1 MVNKIIL
8 NEYEIDQEEIEREL
22 EEIIGGGS
30 LAKIEAVFDTSV
42 KKFDL
47 GTILR
52 GRILGV
58 IGNNVILD
66 TGYKS
71 EGTIPL
77 SEFDS
82 AEEVEVG
89 TEIEVM
95 LESFEDDTGLIQI
108 SKRKA
113 DRIRGWEKIVDKYKE
128 GDVVTG
134 KVVRKIK
141 GGLLVDVG
149 IPIFL
154 PASQIDVKPPGEIA
168 EYIGTEVTCKILK
181 IDEVQ
186 QNIIVS
192 RRKLIEEE
200 RNKLKREFLS
210 NVEVGQ
216 VVSGVVKNI
225 ADFGAFI
232 DLGGI
237 DGLLHITDMSW
248 GRISHPSEMLAIG
261 DETEVKILDIDEVK
275 DKVSLGLKQKTE
287 NPWANVEERYPIG
300 SKIKG
305 QVVNIMS
312 YGAFVKLE
320 TGIEGLVHISE
331 MSWTRR
337 INHPSE
343 VVAIGDSVEAIVLNI
358 NKDKE
363 EISLSI
369 KQVEL
374 NPWTNIEEK
383 YQPGHKIKGRVRNLT
398 NYGAFIEI
406 DEGIDGLLHIS
417 DMSWSKK
424 VTHPS
429 EIIKK
434 GDKIE
439 VEILSVDKEK
449 KRVSLGIKQLTE
461 DPWKKEIPEKYS
473 VGDIVKGKVTK
484 MTDFGAFI
492 DMGNGLEGLLHISEV
507 SREKIKN
514 LESVLSIGQKLD
526 VKIVKIEPEAR
537 KIGLSLKGTGKAPE
551 QETQPQEEQPQE
563 ETKPQEEQADTEA
576 SEEVIED
583 TVEAKVDEAEASEE
597 VVEDTVEAKVDEA
610 EASEEVV
617 EDTIEAK
624 VDEAEVE
631 ETKVDEAKDDA

>member
-1 MVNKIIL
+1 MVNKFVL
-8 NEYEIDQEEIEREL
+8 EEYEINQEEIQREL
-22 EEIIGGGS
+22 EEIIGGDS
-30 LAKIEAVFDTSV
+30 LEKFEAAFDTSV

-47 GTILR
+47 GTILK
-52 GRILGV
+52 GRILGI

-82 AEEVEVG
+82 AEDVEIG
-89 TEIEVM
+89 NEIEVM
-95 LESFEDDTGLIQI
+95 LEAFEDDTGLIQI

-113 DRIRGWEKIVDKYKE
+113 DRIRGWEKVVDKYKE
-128 GDVVTG
+128 GDVVKG

-200 RNKLKREFLS
+200 RSKLKREFLDS
-210 NVEVGQ
+210 VQVGQ
-216 VVSGVVKNI
+216 VVKGVVKNI

-287 NPWANVEERYPIG
+287 NPWANVGERYPIG

-383 YQPGHKIKGRVRNLT
+383 YPSGITIKGRVRNLT

-439 VEILSVDKEK
+439 VKILSVDKDK
-449 KRVSLGIKQLTE
+449 KRVSLGIKQLTN

-484 MTDFGAFI
+484 LTDFGAFI
-492 DMGNGLEGLLHISEV
+492 DMSNGLEGLLHISEV
-507 SREKIKN
+507 SGEKIKN
-514 LESVLSIGQKLD
+514 LESVLSIGQELD

-537 KIGLSLKGTGKAPE
+537 KIGLSLKGVKKPSA
-551 QETQPQEEQPQE
+551 QESQSQE
-563 ETKPQEEQADTEA
+563 KQADIEA
-576 SEEVIED
+576 SENIIE
-583 TVEAKVDEAEASEE
+583 EKVDEAEEE
-597 VVEDTVEAKVDEA
+597 N
-610 EASEEVV
+610 
-617 EDTIEAK
+617 I
-624 VDEAEVE
+624 
-631 ETKVDEAKDDA
+631 

>member
-1 MVNKIIL
+1 MVNKLVLEQYDIKQ
-8 NEYEIDQEEIEREL
+8 DEIEKEL
-22 EEIIGGGS
+22 QEIIGGDS
-30 LAKIEAVFDTSV
+30 LEKIEAAFDTSI
-42 KKFDL
+42 KNFDL

-52 GRILGV
+52 GKVLGV

-71 EGTIPL
+71 EGIVPL
-77 SEFDS
+77 SEFDTS
-82 AEEVEVG
+82 EEVEVG
-89 TEIEVM
+89 SDVEVM

-113 DRIRGWEKIVDKYKE
+113 DRIRGWEKIVNKYQE

-154 PASQIDVKPPGEIA
+154 PASQIDIKPPGEIA

-200 RNKLKREFLS
+200 RNQQKREFLDS
-210 NVEVGQ
+210 VEVGQ
-216 VVSGVVKNI
+216 VVKGEVKNI

-261 DETEVKILDIDEVK
+261 DDVEVKILDIDAVK
-275 DKVSLGLKQKTE
+275 DKVSLGLKQKSE
-287 NPWANVEERYPIG
+287 NPWTSVEEKYPIG

-337 INHPSE
+337 INHPSD
-343 VVAIGDSVEAIVLNI
+343 VVAIGDSVEAVVLNI

-363 EISLSI
+363 EISLSL
-369 KQVEL
+369 KQVEQ

-383 YQPGHKIKGRVRNLT
+383 YPPGVTIKGKVRNLT

-424 VTHPS
+424 VAHPS

-434 GDKIE
+434 GEMIE
-439 VEILSVDKEK
+439 VKILSVDKDK
-449 KRVSLGIKQLTE
+449 KRVSLGIKQLSD
-461 DPWKKEIPEKYS
+461 DPWKKEIPEKYH

-492 DMGNGLEGLLHISEV
+492 DLSNGLEGLLHVSEV
-507 SREKIKN
+507 SKEKIKN
-514 LESVLSIGQKLD
+514 LESVLSIGQDLN

-537 KIGLSLKGTGKAPE
+537 KIGLSLKGVEGAPVPPKQEDKAKEEPAAADVEVTENAAPE
-551 QETQPQEEQPQE
+551 ETAPESADAGAPE
-563 ETKPQEEQADTEA
+563 ETAAEEKT
-576 SEEVIED
+576 EEVKNED
-583 TVEAKVDEAEASEE
+583 NA
-597 VVEDTVEAKVDEA
+597 
-610 EASEEVV
+610 
-617 EDTIEAK
+617 
-624 VDEAEVE
+624 
-631 ETKVDEAKDDA
+631 

>member
-22 EEIIGGGS
+22 EEIIGGDN
-30 LAKIEAVFDTSV
+30 LEKIEAVFDTSV

-113 DRIRGWEKIVDKYKE
+113 DRVRGWEKIVDKYKE

-181 IDEVQ
+181 IDEIQ

-200 RNKLKREFLS
+200 RNKLKREFLNS
-210 NVEVGQ
+210 VKVGQ

-287 NPWANVEERYPIG
+287 NPWANVEERYPIS

>member
-1 MVNKIIL
+1 MVNKFVL
-8 NEYEIDQEEIEREL
+8 EEYEINQEEIQREL
-22 EEIIGGGS
+22 EEIIGGDS
-30 LAKIEAVFDTSV
+30 LEKFEAAFDTSV

-47 GTILR
+47 GTILK
-52 GRILGV
+52 GRILGI

-82 AEEVEVG
+82 VEDVEIG
-89 TEIEVM
+89 NEIEVM
-95 LESFEDDTGLIQI
+95 LEAFEDDTGLIQI

-113 DRIRGWEKIVDKYKE
+113 DRIRGWEKVVDKYKE
-128 GDVVTG
+128 GDVVKG

-200 RNKLKREFLS
+200 RSKLKREFLDS
-210 NVEVGQ
+210 VQVGQ
-216 VVSGVVKNI
+216 VVKGVVKNI

-287 NPWANVEERYPIG
+287 NPWANVGERYPIG

-383 YQPGHKIKGRVRNLT
+383 YPPGITIKGRVRNLT

-439 VEILSVDKEK
+439 VKILSVDKDK
-449 KRVSLGIKQLTE
+449 KRVSLGIKQLTD

-484 MTDFGAFI
+484 LTDFGAFI
-492 DMGNGLEGLLHISEV
+492 DMSNGLEGLLHISEV
-507 SREKIKN
+507 SGEKIKN
-514 LESVLSIGQKLD
+514 LESVLSIGQELD

-537 KIGLSLKGTGKAPE
+537 KIGLSLKGVKKPSA
-551 QETQPQEEQPQE
+551 QESQSQE
-563 ETKPQEEQADTEA
+563 KQADIEA
-576 SEEVIED
+576 SENVIE
-583 TVEAKVDEAEASEE
+583 EKVDEAEEE
-597 VVEDTVEAKVDEA
+597 N
-610 EASEEVV
+610 
-617 EDTIEAK
+617 I
-624 VDEAEVE
+624 
-631 ETKVDEAKDDA
+631 

>member
-1 MVNKIIL
+1 MVNKLVLEKYDIK
-8 NEYEIDQEEIEREL
+8 QEEIEKEL
-22 EEIIGGGS
+22 EEIIGSGG
-30 LAKIEAVFDTSV
+30 LENIESAFDTSI
-42 KKFDL
+42 KNFDL

-52 GRILGV
+52 GRVLGV

-71 EGTIPL
+71 EGIVPL
-77 SEFDS
+77 SEFDTT
-82 AEEVEVG
+82 EEVEVG
-89 TEIEVM
+89 ADIEVM

-113 DRIRGWEKIVDKYKE
+113 DRIRGWEKIVNKYQE

-200 RNKLKREFLS
+200 RNKQKREFLDS
-210 NVEVGQ
+210 VEIGQ
-216 VVSGVVKNI
+216 VVKGEVKNI

-261 DETEVKILDIDEVK
+261 DEVDVKILEIDAVK

-287 NPWANVEERYPIG
+287 NPWTSVEEKYPIG

-337 INHPSE
+337 INHPSD
-343 VVAIGDSVEAIVLNI
+343 VVAIGDSVEAVVLNI

-363 EISLSI
+363 EISLSL
-369 KQVEL
+369 KQVEQ

-383 YQPGHKIKGRVRNLT
+383 YPPGVTIKGMVRNLT

-424 VTHPS
+424 VAHPS

-434 GDKIE
+434 GEMIE
-439 VEILSVDKEK
+439 VKILSVDKDK
-449 KRVSLGIKQLTE
+449 KRVSLGIKQLSD
-461 DPWKKEIPEKYS
+461 DPWKKEIPEKYH

-492 DMGNGLEGLLHISEV
+492 DLSNGLEGLLHISEV
-507 SREKIKN
+507 SKEKIKK
-514 LESVLSIGQKLD
+514 LESVISIGQELN

-537 KIGLSLKGTGKAPE
+537 KIGLSLKGIEGAPAPVEKVEANDEPAADVEVTENAAPE
-551 QETQPQEEQPQE
+551 S
-563 ETKPQEEQADTEA
+563 ADA
-576 SEEVIED
+576 DAPEEVAAED
-583 TVEAKVDEAEASEE
+583 TAEKKTEE
-597 VVEDTVEAKVDEA
+597 DNA
-610 EASEEVV
+610 
-617 EDTIEAK
+617 
-624 VDEAEVE
+624 
-631 ETKVDEAKDDA
+631 

>member
-1 MVNKIIL
+1 MKRLRRSSTLQLKSSIW
-8 NEYEIDQEEIEREL
+8 ER
-22 EEIIGGGS
+22 
-30 LAKIEAVFDTSV
+30 FY
-42 KKFDL
+42 
-47 GTILR
+47 R

-82 AEEVEVG
+82 AEDVEIG

-128 GDVVTG
+128 GDVVKG

-200 RNKLKREFLS
+200 RNKLKREFLDS
-210 NVEVGQ
+210 VEVGQ
-216 VVSGVVKNI
+216 TVNGVVKNI

-369 KQVEL
+369 KQVEQ

-383 YQPGHKIKGRVRNLT
+383 YQPGITIKGRVRNLT

-424 VTHPS
+424 VAHPS

-439 VEILSVDKEK
+439 VKILSVDKEK

-473 VGDIVKGKVTK
+473 VGDTVKGKVTK

-492 DMGNGLEGLLHISEV
+492 DMGSGLEGLLHISEV
-507 SREKIKN
+507 SNEKIKN
-514 LESVLSIGQKLD
+514 LESVLSIGQELD

-537 KIGLSLKGTGKAPE
+537 KIGLSLKGVEKVSG
-551 QETQPQEEQPQE
+551 QENQPQEEQ
-563 ETKPQEEQADTEA
+563 TDTEA
-576 SEEVIED
+576 SEDAIE
-583 TVEAKVDEAEASEE
+583 EKVDEAE
-597 VVEDTVEAKVDEA
+597 DEN
-610 EASEEVV
+610 
-617 EDTIEAK
+617 I
-624 VDEAEVE
+624 
-631 ETKVDEAKDDA
+631 

>member
-1 MVNKIIL
+1 MVNKFVL
-8 NEYEIDQEEIEREL
+8 EEYDIKQEEIEKEL
-22 EEIIGGGS
+22 EEIIGSDS
-30 LAKIEAVFDTSV
+30 LEKIEAAFDTSI

-52 GRILGV
+52 GKILGV

-71 EGTIPL
+71 EGIVPL

-82 AEEVEVG
+82 TEEVEAG
-89 TEIEVM
+89 ADIEVM

-113 DRIRGWEKIVDKYKE
+113 DRIRGWEKIVNKYQE

-168 EYIGTEVTCKILK
+168 EYIGKEVTCKILK

-200 RNKLKREFLS
+200 RNKQKREFLDS
-210 NVEVGQ
+210 VQIGQ
-216 VVSGVVKNI
+216 VVKGEVKNI

-261 DETEVKILDIDEVK
+261 DETDVKILDIDAVK

-287 NPWANVEERYPIG
+287 NPWTNVEERYPIG

-312 YGAFVKLE
+312 YGAFIKLE

-337 INHPSE
+337 INHPSD
-343 VVAIGDSVEAIVLNI
+343 VVAIGDSVEAVVLNI
-358 NKDKE
+358 NKEKE

-369 KQVEL
+369 KQVEQ

-383 YQPGHKIKGRVRNLT
+383 YPPGVTIKGKVRNLT

-424 VTHPS
+424 VAHPS

-434 GDKIE
+434 GEMIE
-439 VEILSVDKEK
+439 VKILSVDKDK
-449 KRVSLGIKQLTE
+449 KRVSLGIKQLTD
-461 DPWKKEIPEKYS
+461 DPWKKEIPEKYH

-492 DMGNGLEGLLHISEV
+492 DLSNGLEGLLHISEV
-507 SREKIKN
+507 SKEKIKK
-514 LESVLSIGQKLD
+514 LENFISIGQELD

-537 KIGLSLKGTGKAPE
+537 KIGLSLKGIENAAE
-551 QETQPQEEQPQE
+551 QVQESEPQEEQTDAEPSENVGE
-563 ETKPQEEQADTEA
+563 EKTD
-576 SEEVIED
+576 D
-583 TVEAKVDEAEASEE
+583 
-597 VVEDTVEAKVDEA
+597 VEDNT
-610 EASEEVV
+610 
-617 EDTIEAK
+617 
-624 VDEAEVE
+624 
-631 ETKVDEAKDDA
+631 

>member
-1 MVNKIIL
+1 MVNKFVL
-8 NEYEIDQEEIEREL
+8 EEYAIDQEEIQREL
-22 EEIIGGGS
+22 EEIIGGDS
-30 LAKIEAVFDTSV
+30 LKKIEAAFDTSV

-47 GTILR
+47 GTILK

-82 AEEVEVG
+82 AEDVEIG
-89 TEIEVM
+89 NEIEVM

-113 DRIRGWEKIVDKYKE
+113 DRIRGWEKVVDKYKE
-128 GDVVTG
+128 GDVVKG

-141 GGLLVDVG
+141 GGLLVDIG

-200 RNKLKREFLS
+200 RSKLKREFLDS
-210 NVEVGQ
+210 VQVGQ
-216 VVSGVVKNI
+216 VVKGVVKNI

-261 DETEVKILDIDEVK
+261 DDVEVKILDIDVVK

-287 NPWANVEERYPIG
+287 NPWANVEDRYPIG

-369 KQVEL
+369 KQVEQ

-383 YQPGHKIKGRVRNLT
+383 YPPGITIKGRVRNLT

-439 VEILSVDKEK
+439 VKILSVDKDK
-449 KRVSLGIKQLTE
+449 KRVSLGIKQLTD

-484 MTDFGAFI
+484 LTDFGAFI
-492 DMGNGLEGLLHISEV
+492 DMGNSLEGLLHISEV
-507 SREKIKN
+507 SGEKIKN
-514 LESVLSIGQKLD
+514 LESVFSIGQELD

-537 KIGLSLKGTGKAPE
+537 KIGLSLKGVKKTSA
-551 QETQPQEEQPQE
+551 QEGQAQEEQ
-563 ETKPQEEQADTEA
+563 TDIEA
-576 SEEVIED
+576 SEDI
-583 TVEAKVDEAEASEE
+583 VEEKVDE
-597 VVEDTVEAKVDEA
+597 
-610 EASEEVV
+610 
-617 EDTIEAK
+617 
-624 VDEAEVE
+624 VE
-631 ETKVDEAKDDA
+631 EESI

>member
-1 MVNKIIL
+1 MVNKIVL
-8 NEYEIDQEEIEREL
+8 DEYDVKQEEIEREL
-22 EEIIGGGS
+22 EEIIGNDC
-30 LAKIEAVFDTSV
+30 LEKIEAAFDTSI
-42 KKFDL
+42 KNFDL

-71 EGTIPL
+71 EGIVPL

-82 AEEVEVG
+82 PEEVEVG
-89 TEIEVM
+89 TDIEVM

-113 DRIRGWEKIVDKYKE
+113 DRIRGWEKIVNKYQE
-128 GDVVTG
+128 GDVVKG

-154 PASQIDVKPPGEIA
+154 PASQIDIKPPGEIA
-168 EYIGTEVTCKILK
+168 EYIGSEVTCKILK

-200 RNKLKREFLS
+200 RNKQKREFLDS
-210 NVEVGQ
+210 VQVDQ
-216 VVSGVVKNI
+216 VVKGVVKNI

-261 DETEVKILDIDEVK
+261 DEIDVKILDIDAVK

-287 NPWANVEERYPIG
+287 NPWTNVEERYPIG
-300 SKIKG
+300 SQIKG

-343 VVAIGDSVEAIVLNI
+343 VVAILDSVEAVVLNI
-358 NKDKE
+358 NREKE

-369 KQVEL
+369 KQVEQ

-383 YQPGHKIKGRVRNLT
+383 YPPGVTIKGRVRNLT

-424 VTHPS
+424 VAHPS

-439 VEILSVDKEK
+439 VKILSVDKDK
-449 KRVSLGIKQLTE
+449 KRVSLGIKQLTD
-461 DPWKKEIPEKYS
+461 DPWKKEIPEKYM

-484 MTDFGAFI
+484 MTDFGAFV
-492 DMGNGLEGLLHISEV
+492 DLGNGLEGLLHISEV
-507 SREKIKN
+507 SNEKVKK
-514 LESVLSIGQKLD
+514 LESILSIGQELD

-537 KIGLSLKGTGKAPE
+537 KIGLSLKGIDNASVQT
-551 QETQPQEEQPQE
+551 EESNSKE
-563 ETKPQEEQADTEA
+563 ESGETEA
-576 SEEVIED
+576 SEG
-583 TVEAKVDEAEASEE
+583 ASEE
-597 VVEDTVEAKVDEA
+597 TV
-610 EASEEVV
+610 
-617 EDTIEAK
+617 
-624 VDEAEVE
+624 
-631 ETKVDEAKDDA
+631 DDSQESDNT

>member
-1 MVNKIIL
+1 MVNKLVLEQYDIK
-8 NEYEIDQEEIEREL
+8 QEEIEKEL
-22 EEIIGGGS
+22 AEIIGSGS
-30 LAKIEAVFDTSV
+30 LENIEAAFDTSV
-42 KKFDL
+42 KNFDL
-47 GTILR
+47 GTILK
-52 GRILGV
+52 GRVLGV

-71 EGTIPL
+71 EGIVPL
-77 SEFDS
+77 SEFDTS
-82 AEEVEVG
+82 EEVEVG
-89 TEIEVM
+89 ADVEVM

-113 DRIRGWEKIVDKYKE
+113 DRIRGWEKIVNKYQE

-154 PASQIDVKPPGEIA
+154 PASQIDIKPPGEIA

-200 RNKLKREFLS
+200 RNQQKREFLDS
-210 NVEVGQ
+210 VEIGQ
-216 VVSGVVKNI
+216 VAKGEVKNI

-261 DETEVKILDIDEVK
+261 DQVEVKILDIDAVK
-275 DKVSLGLKQKTE
+275 DKVSLGLKQKSE
-287 NPWANVEERYPIG
+287 NPWTSVEEKYPIG

-337 INHPSE
+337 INHPSD
-343 VVAIGDSVEAIVLNI
+343 VVAIGDSVEAVVLNI

-363 EISLSI
+363 EISLSL

-383 YQPGHKIKGRVRNLT
+383 YPPGVTIKGKVRNLT

-424 VTHPS
+424 VAHPS

-434 GDKIE
+434 GEMIE
-439 VEILSVDKEK
+439 VKILSVDKDK
-449 KRVSLGIKQLTE
+449 KRVSLGIKQLTG
-461 DPWKKEIPEKYS
+461 DPWKKEIPEKYH
-473 VGDIVKGKVTK
+473 VGDIVKGKVAK

-492 DMGNGLEGLLHISEV
+492 DLSNGLEGLLHISEV
-507 SREKIKN
+507 SKEKIKK
-514 LESVLSIGQKLD
+514 LESVLAIGQELD

-537 KIGLSLKGTGKAPE
+537 KIGLSLKGVENASVKASE
-551 QETQPQEEQPQE
+551 SQEVPPEEQPAEEATENVAE
-563 ETKPQEEQADTEA
+563 ETADEVKEEDNT
-576 SEEVIED
+576 
-583 TVEAKVDEAEASEE
+583 
-597 VVEDTVEAKVDEA
+597 
-610 EASEEVV
+610 
-617 EDTIEAK
+617 
-624 VDEAEVE
+624 
-631 ETKVDEAKDDA
+631 

>member
-1 MVNKIIL
+1 MVNKLVLEQYDIKQ
-8 NEYEIDQEEIEREL
+8 DEIEKEL
-22 EEIIGGGS
+22 QEIIGGDS
-30 LAKIEAVFDTSV
+30 LEKIEAAFDTSI
-42 KKFDL
+42 KNFDL

-52 GRILGV
+52 GKVLGV

-71 EGTIPL
+71 EGIVPL
-77 SEFDS
+77 SEFDTS
-82 AEEVEVG
+82 EEVEVG
-89 TEIEVM
+89 SDVEVM

-113 DRIRGWEKIVDKYKE
+113 DRIRGWEKIVNKYQE

-154 PASQIDVKPPGEIA
+154 PASQIDIKPPGEIA

-200 RNKLKREFLS
+200 RNQQKREFLDS
-210 NVEVGQ
+210 VEVGQ
-216 VVSGVVKNI
+216 VVKGEVKNI

-261 DETEVKILDIDEVK
+261 DDVEVKILDIDAVK
-275 DKVSLGLKQKTE
+275 DKVSLGLKQKSE
-287 NPWANVEERYPIG
+287 NPWTSVEEKYPIG

-337 INHPSE
+337 INHPSD
-343 VVAIGDSVEAIVLNI
+343 VVAIGDSVEAVVLNI

-363 EISLSI
+363 EISLSL

-383 YQPGHKIKGRVRNLT
+383 YPPGVTIKGKVRNLT

-424 VTHPS
+424 VAHPS

-434 GDKIE
+434 GEMIE
-439 VEILSVDKEK
+439 VKILSVDKDK
-449 KRVSLGIKQLTE
+449 KRVSLGIKQLSD
-461 DPWKKEIPEKYS
+461 DPWKKEIPEKYH

-492 DMGNGLEGLLHISEV
+492 DLSNGLEGLLHISEV
-507 SREKIKN
+507 SKEKIKN
-514 LESVLSIGQKLD
+514 LESVLSIGQDLN

-537 KIGLSLKGTGKAPE
+537 KIGLSLKGVEGAPVPPKQEDKAK
-551 QETQPQEEQPQE
+551 EEP
-563 ETKPQEEQADTEA
+563 AA
-576 SEEVIED
+576 
-583 TVEAKVDEAEASEE
+583 
-597 VVEDTVEAKVDEA
+597 
-610 EASEEVV
+610 
-617 EDTIEAK
+617 
-624 VDEAEVE
+624 AEVE
-631 ETKVDEAKDDA
+631 VTENAAPESADAGAPEETAAEEKTEEVKNEDNA

>member
-8 NEYEIDQEEIEREL
+8 EEYDIKQEEIEREL
-22 EEIIGGGS
+22 EEVIGGDS
-30 LAKIEAVFDTSV
+30 LEKIEAVFDTSI

-47 GTILR
+47 GTILK

-71 EGTIPL
+71 EGVVPL

-82 AEEVEVG
+82 PEDSEVG
-89 TEIEVM
+89 NEIEVM

-113 DRIRGWEKIVDKYKE
+113 DRIRGWEKIVNKYKE
-128 GDVVTG
+128 GDIVKG
-134 KVVRKIK
+134 KVTRKIK

-154 PASQIDVKPPGEIA
+154 PASQIDIKPPGEIA
-168 EYIGTEVTCKILK
+168 EYIGSEVTCKILK

-200 RNKLKREFLS
+200 RNQQKREFLDS
-210 NVEVGQ
+210 VKVDQ
-216 VVSGVVKNI
+216 VVKGTVKNI

-261 DETEVKILDIDEVK
+261 DDVEVKILDIDPVK

-287 NPWANVEERYPIG
+287 NPWQKVEERYPIG

-343 VVAIGDSVEAIVLNI
+343 VVAIGDTVEAVVLNI
-358 NKDKE
+358 NKSKE
-363 EISLSI
+363 EISLSL
-369 KQVEL
+369 KQVDK
-374 NPWTNIEEK
+374 NPWTLIEEK
-383 YQPGHKIKGRVRNLT
+383 YPPGTVIKGRVRNLT

-406 DEGIDGLLHIS
+406 EEGIDGLLHIS

-434 GDKIE
+434 GDMIE
-439 VEILSVDKEK
+439 VVILSVDKEK
-449 KRVSLGIKQLTE
+449 KRVSLGIKQLTD
-461 DPWKKEIPEKYS
+461 DPWKKEIPEKYR
-473 VGDIVKGKVTK
+473 VGDIVRGKVTK

-492 DMGNGLEGLLHISEV
+492 DLSNGLEGLLHISEV
-507 SREKIKN
+507 SSEKVKK
-514 LESVLSIGQKLD
+514 LENILSIGQELD
-526 VKIVKIEPEAR
+526 VRIVKIEPDAR
-537 KIGLSLKGTGKAPE
+537 KIGLSLKGFEKQTEP
-551 QETQPQEEQPQE
+551 
-563 ETKPQEEQADTEA
+563 ADTEVPEN
-576 SEEVIED
+576 STDED
-583 TVEAKVDEAEASEE
+583 ADEATEE
-597 VVEDTVEAKVDEA
+597 NV
-610 EASEEVV
+610 
-617 EDTIEAK
+617 
-624 VDEAEVE
+624 
-631 ETKVDEAKDDA
+631 

>member
-1 MVNKIIL
+1 MRNKDVL
-8 NEYEIDQEEIEREL
+8 KEYDIKQEEIEREL
-22 EEIIGGGS
+22 EEIIRNNS
-30 LAKIEAVFDTSV
+30 LENFDEVYNSSI
-42 KKFDL
+42 KSFEL
-47 GTILR
+47 GTILK
-52 GRILGV
+52 GKILGT
-58 IGNNVILD
+58 IGNDVIID

-71 EGTIPL
+71 EGIIPL

-82 AEEVEVG
+82 ADEIKVG
-89 TEIEVM
+89 HEIDVV

-113 DRIRGWEKIVDKYKE
+113 DRIRGWEKIVTKYKE
-128 GDVVTG
+128 GDVVIG
-134 KVVRKIK
+134 KVIRKIK

-154 PASQIDVKPPGEIA
+154 PASQIDIKPPGEIA
-168 EYIGTEVTCKILK
+168 DYIGSEVTCKILK
-181 IDEVQ
+181 IDEIQ

-200 RNKLKREFLS
+200 RSKKKQEFLS
-210 NVEVGQ
+210 EVEVGQ
-216 VVSGVVKNI
+216 IVKGTVKNI

-237 DGLLHITDMSW
+237 DGLLHITDISW

-261 DETEVKILDIDEVK
+261 DEIEVKILGIDTEK
-275 DKVSLGLKQKTE
+275 EKIALGLKQKTE
-287 NPWANVEERYPIG
+287 NPWLNVEEKYPIG

-343 VVAIGDSVEAIVLNI
+343 IAAIGDSVEAIVLNI
-358 NKDKE
+358 NREKE

-369 KQVEL
+369 KQVEK
-374 NPWTNIEEK
+374 NPWTLIEEK
-383 YQPGHKIKGRVRNLT
+383 YPPGTKIKGRVRNLT

-406 DEGIDGLLHIS
+406 EDGIDGLLHIS

-429 EIIKK
+429 EIVKK

-439 VEILSVDKEK
+439 TIVLSVDKEK
-449 KRVSLGIKQLTE
+449 KRVSLGIKQLKD

-473 VGDIVKGKVTK
+473 VEDVVKGKVTK
-484 MTDFGAFI
+484 IADFGAFL
-492 DMGNGLEGLLHISEV
+492 DLGDGLEGLLHISELSNKKV
-507 SREKIKN
+507 DSLEKII
-514 LESVLSIGQKLD
+514 SIGDELD
-526 VKIVKIEPEAR
+526 VKIIKMEPEAR
-537 KIGLSLKGTGKAPE
+537 KIGLSLKDIGKTSE
-551 QETQPQEEQPQE
+551 NKNNSQ
-563 ETKPQEEQADTEA
+563 EA
-576 SEEVIED
+576 SARQPSLPSVGQDSGEQVNTKASDSIDEE
-583 TVEAKVDEAEASEE
+583 EADNVKNEN
-597 VVEDTVEAKVDEA
+597 T
-610 EASEEVV
+610 
-617 EDTIEAK
+617 
-624 VDEAEVE
+624 
-631 ETKVDEAKDDA
+631 

>member
-1 MVNKIIL
+1 MVNKLVLEKYDIK
-8 NEYEIDQEEIEREL
+8 QEEIEKEL
-22 EEIIGGGS
+22 EEILGSGS
-30 LAKIEAVFDTSV
+30 LENIEAAFDTSI
-42 KKFDL
+42 KNFDL
-47 GTILR
+47 GTILK
-52 GRILGV
+52 GRVLGV

-71 EGTIPL
+71 EGIVPL
-77 SEFDS
+77 SEFDTS
-82 AEEVEVG
+82 EEVEVG
-89 TEIEVM
+89 ADVEVM

-113 DRIRGWEKIVDKYKE
+113 DRIRGWEKIVNKYQE

-154 PASQIDVKPPGEIA
+154 PASQIDIKPPGEIA

-200 RNKLKREFLS
+200 RNKQKREFLDS
-210 NVEVGQ
+210 VEIGQ
-216 VVSGVVKNI
+216 VVKGDVKNI

-261 DETEVKILDIDEVK
+261 DDVEVKILDIDAVK
-275 DKVSLGLKQKTE
+275 DKVSLGLKQKSE
-287 NPWANVEERYPIG
+287 NPWTSVEEKYPIG

-337 INHPSE
+337 INHPSD
-343 VVAIGDSVEAIVLNI
+343 VVAIGDSVEAVVLNI
-358 NKDKE
+358 NKEKE
-363 EISLSI
+363 EISLSL
-369 KQVEL
+369 KQVEQ

-383 YQPGHKIKGRVRNLT
+383 YPPGVTIKGKVRNLT

-424 VTHPS
+424 VAHPS

-434 GDKIE
+434 GEMIE
-439 VEILSVDKEK
+439 VKILSVDKEK
-449 KRVSLGIKQLTE
+449 KRVSLGIKQLSD
-461 DPWKKEIPEKYS
+461 DPWKKEIPDKYH

-492 DMGNGLEGLLHISEV
+492 DLSNGLEGLLHISEV
-507 SREKIKN
+507 SKEKIKK
-514 LESVLSIGQKLD
+514 LENVISIGQKLD
-526 VKIVKIEPEAR
+526 IKIVKIEPEAR
-537 KIGLSLKGTGKAPE
+537 KIGLSLKGIEGAPAPVEKSKAN
-551 QETQPQEEQPQE
+551 
-563 ETKPQEEQADTEA
+563 
-576 SEEVIED
+576 
-583 TVEAKVDEAEASEE
+583 DEPA
-597 VVEDTVEAKVDEA
+597 
-610 EASEEVV
+610 
-617 EDTIEAK
+617 
-624 VDEAEVE
+624 AEVE
-631 ETKVDEAKDDA
+631 VTENAAPESADAGAPEEVAAEEKTEEVKEEENA

>member
-1 MVNKIIL
+1 MVNKIVL
-8 NEYEIDQEEIEREL
+8 EEYDIKQDEIEREL
-22 EEIIGGGS
+22 EEIIGSDS
-30 LAKIEAVFDTSV
+30 LEKIEAAFDTSI
-42 KKFDL
+42 KNFDL

-71 EGTIPL
+71 EGIVPL

-82 AEEVEVG
+82 PEEVEVG
-89 TEIEVM
+89 TDIEVM

-113 DRIRGWEKIVDKYKE
+113 DRIRGWEKIVNKYQE
-128 GDVVTG
+128 GDVVKG

-154 PASQIDVKPPGEIA
+154 PASQIDIKPPGEIA
-168 EYIGTEVTCKILK
+168 EYIGSEVTCKILK

-200 RNKLKREFLS
+200 RNKQKREFLDS
-210 NVEVGQ
+210 VQ
-216 VVSGVVKNI
+216 VDQIVKGVVKNI

-261 DETEVKILDIDEVK
+261 DEIDVKILDIDEVK

-287 NPWANVEERYPIG
+287 NPWTNVEARYPIG

-343 VVAIGDSVEAIVLNI
+343 VVAIGDSVEAVVLNI

-369 KQVEL
+369 KQIEQ

-383 YQPGHKIKGRVRNLT
+383 YPPGVTIKGRVRNLT

-424 VTHPS
+424 VAHPS

-439 VEILSVDKEK
+439 VKILSVDKDK
-449 KRVSLGIKQLTE
+449 KRVSLGIKQLTD
-461 DPWKKEIPEKYS
+461 DPWQKEIPEKYM
-473 VGDIVKGKVTK
+473 VGDIVKGNVTK
-484 MTDFGAFI
+484 MTDFGAFV
-492 DMGNGLEGLLHISEV
+492 DLSNGLEGLLHISEV
-507 SREKIKN
+507 SNEKVKK
-514 LESVLSIGQKLD
+514 LESVLSIGQELD

-537 KIGLSLKGTGKAPE
+537 KIGLSLKGIENASAQTE
-551 QETQPQEEQPQE
+551 ETKKQEEQ
-563 ETKPQEEQADTEA
+563 TDTEA
-576 SEEVIED
+576 SEDVG
-583 TVEAKVDEAEASEE
+583 
-597 VVEDTVEAKVDEA
+597 
-610 EASEEVV
+610 
-617 EDTIEAK
+617 
-624 VDEAEVE
+624 E
-631 ETKVDEAKDDA
+631 ETVDDVKDDENT

>member
-1 MVNKIIL
+1 MLLISWLKRLTKSSRRISAKAFILYLKLYLAVLLTLYFGEFFLMVNKLVLEKYDIK
-8 NEYEIDQEEIEREL
+8 QEEIEQEL
-22 EEIIGGGS
+22 EKIIGSGS
-30 LAKIEAVFDTSV
+30 LETIEAAFDTSI
-42 KKFDL
+42 KNFDL

-52 GRILGV
+52 GRVLGV

-71 EGTIPL
+71 EGIVPL
-77 SEFDS
+77 SEFDNT
-82 AEEVEVG
+82 EEVEVG
-89 TEIEVM
+89 ADIEVM

-113 DRIRGWEKIVDKYKE
+113 DRIRGWEKIVNKYQE

-154 PASQIDVKPPGEIA
+154 PASQIDIKPPGEIA

-200 RNKLKREFLS
+200 RNKQKREFLDS
-210 NVEVGQ
+210 VEAEQ
-216 VVSGVVKNI
+216 VVKGEVKNI

-261 DETEVKILDIDEVK
+261 DEVDVKILDIDAVK

-287 NPWANVEERYPIG
+287 NPWTSVEEKYPIG

-337 INHPSE
+337 INHPSD
-343 VVAIGDSVEAIVLNI
+343 VVAIGDSVEAVVLNI

-363 EISLSI
+363 EISLSL
-369 KQVEL
+369 KQVEQ

-383 YQPGHKIKGRVRNLT
+383 YPPGVTIKGKVRNLT

-434 GDKIE
+434 GEMIE
-439 VEILSVDKEK
+439 VKILSVDKDK
-449 KRVSLGIKQLTE
+449 KRVSLGIKQLTD
-461 DPWKKEIPEKYS
+461 DPWKKEIPEKYH
-473 VGDIVKGKVTK
+473 VGDVVQGKVTK

-492 DMGNGLEGLLHISEV
+492 DLSNGLEGLLHVSEV
-507 SREKIKN
+507 SKEKIKK
-514 LESVLSIGQKLD
+514 LESVISIGQELN

-537 KIGLSLKGTGKAPE
+537 KIGLSLKGVEGAPE
-551 QETQPQEEQPQE
+551 PAPESEAQEEPAADVEVTENAAPEEVAAEEKTEE
-563 ETKPQEEQADTEA
+563 ETA
-576 SEEVIED
+576 
-583 TVEAKVDEAEASEE
+583 
-597 VVEDTVEAKVDEA
+597 
-610 EASEEVV
+610 
-617 EDTIEAK
+617 
-624 VDEAEVE
+624 
-631 ETKVDEAKDDA
+631 

>member
-1 MVNKIIL
+1 MVNKLVLEQYDIK
-8 NEYEIDQEEIEREL
+8 QEEIEKEL
-22 EEIIGGGS
+22 EEIIGGGG
-30 LAKIEAVFDTSV
+30 LENIEAAFDTSIQ
-42 KKFDL
+42 KFDL
-47 GTILR
+47 GTILK
-52 GRILGV
+52 GRVLGV

-71 EGTIPL
+71 EGIVPL
-77 SEFDS
+77 SEFDTS
-82 AEEVEVG
+82 EEVEVG
-89 TEIEVM
+89 ADIEVM

-113 DRIRGWEKIVDKYKE
+113 DRIRGWEKIVNKYQE

-168 EYIGTEVTCKILK
+168 EYIGKEVTCKILK

-200 RNKLKREFLS
+200 RNKQKREFLDS
-210 NVEVGQ
+210 VQVGEVAKGE
-216 VVSGVVKNI
+216 VKNI

-261 DETEVKILDIDEVK
+261 DKVEVKILDIDAVK
-275 DKVSLGLKQKTE
+275 DKVSLGLKQKSE
-287 NPWANVEERYPIG
+287 NPWTSVEEKYPIG

-337 INHPSE
+337 INHPSD
-343 VVAIGDSVEAIVLNI
+343 VVAIGDDVEAVVLNI

-363 EISLSI
+363 EISLSL
-369 KQVEL
+369 KQVEQ

-383 YQPGHKIKGRVRNLT
+383 YPPGVTIKGKVRNLT

-424 VTHPS
+424 VAHPS

-434 GDKIE
+434 GEMIE
-439 VEILSVDKEK
+439 VKILSVDKDK
-449 KRVSLGIKQLTE
+449 KRVSLGIKQLSD
-461 DPWKKEIPEKYS
+461 DPWKKEIPEKYH

-492 DMGNGLEGLLHISEV
+492 DLSNGLEGLLHISEV
-507 SREKIKN
+507 SKEKIKN
-514 LESVLSIGQKLD
+514 LESVISIGQDLN

-537 KIGLSLKGTGKAPE
+537 KIGLSLKGVEGAPVPPPQVDKVKEEPAAAADVEATENAAPE
-551 QETQPQEEQPQE
+551 SADAGAPEESAPE
-563 ETKPQEEQADTEA
+563 EAAAEKKTD
-576 SEEVIED
+576 ED
-583 TVEAKVDEAEASEE
+583 NA
-597 VVEDTVEAKVDEA
+597 
-610 EASEEVV
+610 
-617 EDTIEAK
+617 
-624 VDEAEVE
+624 
-631 ETKVDEAKDDA
+631 

>member
-1 MVNKIIL
+1 MVNKLVLEKYDIK
-8 NEYEIDQEEIEREL
+8 QEEIEKEL
-22 EEIIGGGS
+22 EEIIGSGS
-30 LAKIEAVFDTSV
+30 LEKIEAAFDTSI
-42 KKFDL
+42 KNFDL

-52 GRILGV
+52 GRVLGV

-71 EGTIPL
+71 EGIVPL
-77 SEFDS
+77 SEFDNS
-82 AEEVEVG
+82 EDVEVG
-89 TEIEVM
+89 TDIEVM

-113 DRIRGWEKIVDKYKE
+113 DRIRGWEKIVNKYQE

-154 PASQIDVKPPGEIA
+154 PASQIDIKPPGEIA

-200 RNKLKREFLS
+200 RNTQKREFLDS
-210 NVEVGQ
+210 VEIGQ
-216 VVSGVVKNI
+216 VVKGEVKNI

-261 DETEVKILDIDEVK
+261 DDVDVKILDIDAVK

-287 NPWANVEERYPIG
+287 NPWTSVEEKYPIG

-337 INHPSE
+337 INHPSD
-343 VVAIGDSVEAIVLNI
+343 VVAIGDSVEAVVLNI

-363 EISLSI
+363 EISLSL
-369 KQVEL
+369 KQVEQ

-383 YQPGHKIKGRVRNLT
+383 YPPGVTIKGKVRNLT

-424 VTHPS
+424 VAHPS

-434 GDKIE
+434 GEMIE
-439 VEILSVDKEK
+439 VKILSVDKDK
-449 KRVSLGIKQLTE
+449 KRVSLGIKQLSD
-461 DPWKKEIPEKYS
+461 DPWKKEIPEKYK

-492 DMGNGLEGLLHISEV
+492 DLSNGLEGLLHISEV
-507 SREKIKN
+507 SKEKIKK
-514 LESVLSIGQKLD
+514 LESVISIGQELN

-537 KIGLSLKGTGKAPE
+537 KIGLSLKGIENMPE
-551 QETQPQEEQPQE
+551 QKQEGESQEEQTDVEVTENVAE
-563 ETKPQEEQADTEA
+563 ESAD
-576 SEEVIED
+576 
-583 TVEAKVDEAEASEE
+583 VEATENVAEEKTDDVKEE
-597 VVEDTVEAKVDEA
+597 DNA
-610 EASEEVV
+610 
-617 EDTIEAK
+617 
-624 VDEAEVE
+624 
-631 ETKVDEAKDDA
+631 

>member
-1 MVNKIIL
+1 MVNKLVLEQYDIKQ
-8 NEYEIDQEEIEREL
+8 DEIEKEL
-22 EEIIGGGS
+22 EEIIGSDS
-30 LAKIEAVFDTSV
+30 LEKIEAAFDTSI
-42 KKFDL
+42 KNFDL
-47 GTILR
+47 GTILS

-71 EGTIPL
+71 EGIVPL

-82 AEEVEVG
+82 PEEVEVG
-89 TEIEVM
+89 TDIEVM

-113 DRIRGWEKIVDKYKE
+113 DRIRGWEKIVNKYQE
-128 GDVVTG
+128 GDVVKG

-154 PASQIDVKPPGEIA
+154 PASQIDIKPPGEIA
-168 EYIGTEVTCKILK
+168 EYIGSEVTCKILK
-181 IDEVQ
+181 IDEIQ

-200 RNKLKREFLS
+200 RNKQKREFLDS
-210 NVEVGQ
+210 VEIGQ
-216 VVSGVVKNI
+216 VVKGEVKNI

-261 DETEVKILDIDEVK
+261 DEIDVKILDIDAVK

-287 NPWANVEERYPIG
+287 NPWTKVEERYPIG

-312 YGAFVKLE
+312 YGAFIKLE

-337 INHPSE
+337 INHPSD
-343 VVAIGDSVEAIVLNI
+343 VVAIGDSVEAVVLNI

-369 KQVEL
+369 KQVEQ

-383 YQPGHKIKGRVRNLT
+383 YPPGVTIKGKVRNLT

-424 VTHPS
+424 VAHPS

-434 GDKIE
+434 GEMIE
-439 VEILSVDKEK
+439 VKILSVDKDK
-449 KRVSLGIKQLTE
+449 KRVSLGIKQLSD
-461 DPWKKEIPEKYS
+461 DPWKKEIPEKYH

-492 DMGNGLEGLLHISEV
+492 DLSNGLEGLLHISEV
-507 SREKIKN
+507 SKEKIKK
-514 LESVLSIGQKLD
+514 LENVISIGQELD

-537 KIGLSLKGTGKAPE
+537 KIGLSLRGIENTPEQAPE
-551 QETQPQEEQPQE
+551 SGQQEEKTDVNVTENVAE
-563 ETKPQEEQADTEA
+563 EKADD
-576 SEEVIED
+576 VKDED
-583 TVEAKVDEAEASEE
+583 NT
-597 VVEDTVEAKVDEA
+597 
-610 EASEEVV
+610 
-617 EDTIEAK
+617 
-624 VDEAEVE
+624 
-631 ETKVDEAKDDA
+631 

>member
-22 EEIIGGGS
+22 EEIIGGDS
-30 LAKIEAVFDTSV
+30 LAKIEAAFDTSV

-200 RNKLKREFLS
+200 RNKLKREFLNS
-210 NVEVGQ
+210 VKVGQ

-287 NPWANVEERYPIG
+287 NPWANVDDRYPIS

-434 GDKIE
+434 GEKIE

-507 SREKIKN
+507 SSEKIKN
-514 LESVLSIGQKLD
+514 LEKILSIGQELD

-551 QETQPQEEQPQE
+551 QEAKPQETQPQEEQAEAEAAE
-563 ETKPQEEQADTEA
+563 E
-576 SEEVIED
+576 
-583 TVEAKVDEAEASEE
+583 KVDEAKE
-597 VVEDTVEAKVDEA
+597 
-610 EASEEVV
+610 
-617 EDTIEAK
+617 
-624 VDEAEVE
+624 
-631 ETKVDEAKDDA
+631 DEAKDDA

>member
-1 MVNKIIL
+1 MINRDVLK
-8 NEYEIDQEEIEREL
+8 EYDINQEEIEKEL
-22 EEIIGGGS
+22 AEIIKDNS
-30 LAKIEAVFDTSV
+30 LEQFDEVYNSSI
-42 KKFDL
+42 KNFEL
-47 GTILR
+47 GTILK
-52 GRILGV
+52 GKILGT
-58 IGNNVILD
+58 IGNDVIID

-71 EGTIPL
+71 EGIISL

-82 AEEVEVG
+82 PD
-89 TEIEVM
+89 EIKMGNEIDVM

-113 DRIRGWEKIVDKYKE
+113 DRIRGWEKIVTKYKE

-134 KVVRKIK
+134 KVIRKIK

-154 PASQIDVKPPGEIA
+154 PASQIDIKPPGEIA
-168 EYIGTEVTCKILK
+168 EYIGKEVTCKILK

-200 RNKLKREFLS
+200 RSKQKQEFLS
-210 NVEVGQ
+210 KVEVDQIVKGT
-216 VVSGVVKNI
+216 VKNI
-225 ADFGAFI
+225 ADFGGFI

-261 DETEVKILDIDEVK
+261 DEIEVKILGIDKEK
-275 DKVSLGLKQKTE
+275 EKIALGLKQKTE
-287 NPWANVEERYPIG
+287 NPWQSVTEKYPIG

-343 VVAIGDSVEAIVLNI
+343 IAAIGDSVEAIVLNI
-358 NKDKE
+358 NKEKE

-369 KQVEL
+369 KQVEK
-374 NPWTNIEEK
+374 NPWTLIEEK
-383 YQPGHKIKGRVRNLT
+383 YPPETKIKGRVRNLT

-406 DEGIDGLLHIS
+406 EDGIDGLLHIS

-424 VTHPS
+424 VAHPS
-429 EIIKK
+429 EIVKK

-439 VEILSVDKEK
+439 TIVLSVDKEK
-449 KRVSLGIKQLTE
+449 KRVSLGIKQLKD

-484 MTDFGAFI
+484 IADFGAFL
-492 DMGNGLEGLLHISEV
+492 DLGDGLEGLLHISELSNKKV
-507 SREKIKN
+507 DNLEKII
-514 LESVLSIGQKLD
+514 SIGDELD
-526 VKIVKIEPEAR
+526 IKIIKMEPEAR
-537 KIGLSLKGTGKAPE
+537 KIGLSIKDIGNTSEEEGN
-551 QETQPQEEQPQE
+551 PQEAPVGQGSD
-563 ETKPQEEQADTEA
+563 EQADTTA
-576 SEEVIED
+576 SDSIDEE
-583 TVEAKVDEAEASEE
+583 KVDD
-597 VVEDTVEAKVDEA
+597 VEN
-610 EASEEVV
+610 
-617 EDTIEAK
+617 
-624 VDEAEVE
+624 
-631 ETKVDEAKDDA
+631 ETT

>member
-22 EEIIGGGS
+22 EEIIGGDS

-507 SREKIKN
+507 SSEKIKN
-514 LESVLSIGQKLD
+514 LEKILSIGQELD

-551 QETQPQEEQPQE
+551 QEAKPQETQPQEEQAEAEAAE
-563 ETKPQEEQADTEA
+563 E
-576 SEEVIED
+576 
-583 TVEAKVDEAEASEE
+583 KVDEAKE
-597 VVEDTVEAKVDEA
+597 
-610 EASEEVV
+610 
-617 EDTIEAK
+617 
-624 VDEAEVE
+624 
-631 ETKVDEAKDDA
+631 DEAKDDA

>member
-1 MVNKIIL
+1 MVNKLVLEKYDIK
-8 NEYEIDQEEIEREL
+8 QEEIEKEL
-22 EEIIGGGS
+22 EEIIGSGGIEN
-30 LAKIEAVFDTSV
+30 IEAAFDTSI
-42 KKFDL
+42 KNFDL

-52 GRILGV
+52 GRVLGV

-71 EGTIPL
+71 EGIVPL
-77 SEFDS
+77 SEFDAS
-82 AEEVEVG
+82 EEVEVG
-89 TEIEVM
+89 ADIEVM

-113 DRIRGWEKIVDKYKE
+113 DRIRGWEKIVNKYQE

-154 PASQIDVKPPGEIA
+154 PASQIDIKPPGEIA

-200 RNKLKREFLS
+200 RNKQKREFLDS
-210 NVEVGQ
+210 VEIGQ
-216 VVSGVVKNI
+216 VVKGEVKNI

-261 DETEVKILDIDEVK
+261 DDVEVKILDIDAVK
-275 DKVSLGLKQKTE
+275 DKVSLGLKQKSE
-287 NPWANVEERYPIG
+287 NPWTSVEEKYPIG

-337 INHPSE
+337 INHPSD
-343 VVAIGDSVEAIVLNI
+343 VVAIGDSVEAVVLNI

-363 EISLSI
+363 EISLSL
-369 KQVEL
+369 KQVEQ

-383 YQPGHKIKGRVRNLT
+383 YPPGVTIKGKVRNLT

-424 VTHPS
+424 VAHPS

-434 GDKIE
+434 GEMIE
-439 VEILSVDKEK
+439 VKILSVDKDK
-449 KRVSLGIKQLTE
+449 KRVSLGIKQLSD
-461 DPWKKEIPEKYS
+461 DPWKKEIPDKYH

-492 DMGNGLEGLLHISEV
+492 DLSNGLEGLLHISEV
-507 SREKIKN
+507 SKEKIKK
-514 LESVLSIGQKLD
+514 LESVISIGQELD

-537 KIGLSLKGTGKAPE
+537 KIGLSLKGIEGAPAPVE
-551 QETQPQEEQPQE
+551 SKVND
-563 ETKPQEEQADTEA
+563 KPA
-576 SEEVIED
+576 
-583 TVEAKVDEAEASEE
+583 
-597 VVEDTVEAKVDEA
+597 
-610 EASEEVV
+610 
-617 EDTIEAK
+617 
-624 VDEAEVE
+624 AEVE
-631 ETKVDEAKDDA
+631 VTENAALESADAGAPVEEVAAEEKTEKVKEEENV

>member
-1 MVNKIIL
+1 MVNKLVLKQYDITK
-8 NEYEIDQEEIEREL
+8 EEIEKEL
-22 EEIIGGGS
+22 QEIIGGDS
-30 LAKIEAVFDTSV
+30 LEKIEAAFDTSIQ
-42 KKFDL
+42 KFDL
-47 GTILR
+47 GTILK
-52 GRILGV
+52 GRVLGV

-71 EGTIPL
+71 EGIVPL
-77 SEFDS
+77 SEFDTS
-82 AEEVEVG
+82 EEVEVG
-89 TEIEVM
+89 ADIEVM

-113 DRIRGWEKIVDKYKE
+113 DRIRGWEKIVNKYQE

-168 EYIGTEVTCKILK
+168 EYIGKEVTCKILK

-200 RNKLKREFLS
+200 RNKQKREFLDS
-210 NVEVGQ
+210 VQVGEVAKGE
-216 VVSGVVKNI
+216 VKNI

-261 DETEVKILDIDEVK
+261 DKVEVKILDIDAVK
-275 DKVSLGLKQKTE
+275 DKVSLGLKQKSE
-287 NPWANVEERYPIG
+287 NPWTSVEEKYPIG

-337 INHPSE
+337 INHPSD
-343 VVAIGDSVEAIVLNI
+343 VVAIGDDVEAVVLNI

-363 EISLSI
+363 EISLSL
-369 KQVEL
+369 KQVEQ

-383 YQPGHKIKGRVRNLT
+383 YPPGVTIKGKVRNLT

-424 VTHPS
+424 VAHPS

-434 GDKIE
+434 GEMIE
-439 VEILSVDKEK
+439 VKILSVDKDK
-449 KRVSLGIKQLTE
+449 KRVSLGIKQLSD
-461 DPWKKEIPEKYS
+461 DPWKKEIPEKYH

-492 DMGNGLEGLLHISEV
+492 DLSNGLEGLLHISEV
-507 SREKIKN
+507 SKEKIKN
-514 LESVLSIGQKLD
+514 LESVISIGQDLN

-537 KIGLSLKGTGKAPE
+537 KIGLSLKGVEGAPVPPPQEDKVKEAPAAAADVEVTEDAAPE
-551 QETQPQEEQPQE
+551 SADAGAPEESAP
-563 ETKPQEEQADTEA
+563 EA
-576 SEEVIED
+576 AAEKKTDED
-583 TVEAKVDEAEASEE
+583 NA
-597 VVEDTVEAKVDEA
+597 
-610 EASEEVV
+610 
-617 EDTIEAK
+617 
-624 VDEAEVE
+624 
-631 ETKVDEAKDDA
+631 

>member
-8 NEYEIDQEEIEREL
+8 EEYDINQEEIEKEL
-22 EEIIGGGS
+22 EEIIGGDS
-30 LAKIEAVFDTSV
+30 LEKIEAVFDTSV

-82 AEEVEVG
+82 AEDVEIG

-200 RNKLKREFLS
+200 RNKLKREFLN

-216 VVSGVVKNI
+216 TVKGVVKNI

-261 DETEVKILDIDEVK
+261 DEIDVKILDIDEVK

-369 KQVEL
+369 KQVEQ

-383 YQPGHKIKGRVRNLT
+383 YQPGITIKGRVRNLT

-424 VTHPS
+424 VAHPS

-439 VEILSVDKEK
+439 VKILSVDKEK

-492 DMGNGLEGLLHISEV
+492 DMGSGLEGLLHISEV
-507 SREKIKN
+507 SNEKIKN
-514 LESVLSIGQKLD
+514 LESVLSIGQELD

-537 KIGLSLKGTGKAPE
+537 KIGLSLKGVGKAPE
-551 QETQPQEEQPQE
+551 QEEQPQESQPQEEQ
-563 ETKPQEEQADTEA
+563 TDTEA
-576 SEEVIED
+576 SEDAIE
-583 TVEAKVDEAEASEE
+583 EKVDEVKDDE
-597 VVEDTVEAKVDEA
+597 VKD
-610 EASEEVV
+610 
-617 EDTIEAK
+617 
-624 VDEAEVE
+624 
-631 ETKVDEAKDDA
+631 DEAKDENI

>member
-22 EEIIGGGS
+22 EEIIGGDS

-200 RNKLKREFLS
+200 RNKLKREFLNS
-210 NVEVGQ
+210 VKVGQ

-358 NKDKE
+358 NKEKE

-369 KQVEL
+369 KQVEQ

-507 SREKIKN
+507 SSEKIKN
-514 LESVLSIGQKLD
+514 LEKILSIGQELD

-551 QETQPQEEQPQE
+551 QEAKPQETQPQEEQAEAEAAE
-563 ETKPQEEQADTEA
+563 E
-576 SEEVIED
+576 
-583 TVEAKVDEAEASEE
+583 KVDEAKE
-597 VVEDTVEAKVDEA
+597 
-610 EASEEVV
+610 
-617 EDTIEAK
+617 
-624 VDEAEVE
+624 
-631 ETKVDEAKDDA
+631 DEAKDDA

>member
-8 NEYEIDQEEIEREL
+8 EEYKISQEEIEREL
-22 EEIIGGGS
+22 EEIIGGDS
-30 LAKIEAVFDTSV
+30 LEKIEAVFDTSV

-82 AEEVEVG
+82 AGEVEVG

-181 IDEVQ
+181 IDEIQ

-200 RNKLKREFLS
+200 RNKLKREFLNS
-210 NVEVGQ
+210 VKVGQ

-507 SREKIKN
+507 SSEKIKN
-514 LESVLSIGQKLD
+514 LEKILSIGQELD

-551 QETQPQEEQPQE
+551 QEAKPQETQPQEEQAEAEAAE
-563 ETKPQEEQADTEA
+563 E
-576 SEEVIED
+576 
-583 TVEAKVDEAEASEE
+583 KVDEAKE
-597 VVEDTVEAKVDEA
+597 
-610 EASEEVV
+610 
-617 EDTIEAK
+617 
-624 VDEAEVE
+624 
-631 ETKVDEAKDDA
+631 DEAKDDA